1 MSSTILI
8 VAHLHG
14 SRTCPIFGSSAP
26 HDPCGP
32 DTARSHHRIKKF
44 GGTSVEDITKIK
56 AIAQSII
63 QSKEAGNDIVVVV
76 SAMGHSTDHLNKLAE
91 SISKNP
97 NSRELDM
104 LLSTG
109 EQVTMA
115 LLSMSLNEYG
125 IPAISLTGSQV
136 GIVTESIHGKA
147 RILDIKTERI
157 QNYINQGYVVVV
169 AGFQGSTLSHTGS
182 MEITTLGRGGSDTSA
197 VALSTALGAETCEIY
212 TDVPGVLTT
221 DPRIVPNAKL
231 LDIISCEEML
241 ELASVGASVLHP
253 RAVEIARNYGI
264 KLYVKSSQTLSNG
277 TLLHSKIKPLA
288 LKRGG
293 LELTKTVNSLEVL
306 EKQTVFSIS
315 KLPDRPGIA
324 AQIFETLSEANIN
337 VDLIIQAT
345 HDGKSND
352 IAFTVNDFELTK
364 TIDQCKLITNQLGG
378 EYDFKKNMTKLSIQG
393 AGIMGRPS
401 VSADL
406 FDTLS
411 QANIN
416 VRLIA
421 TSEIKV
427 SCVIDIDNIPKA
439 IRFVSE
445 KFKLSDKQIFI
456 NPVIERE
463 DQPEVRGIA
472 LDKNQVQVS
481 IRNLPDKPGVAAS
494 ICLALAENNLIFD
507 TIVQSERLTSL
518 KTKDI
523 SFTMS
528 KQDRERANTI
538 FHSLTKKLA
547 GSFIEDGPAIAKV
560 STVGAGMAFK
570 VGTAGKIFRALANK
584 NINIEMIATS
594 EIRTSCIVLEKDC
607 DQAVNAIHS
616 YFQLDK

>member
-1 MSSTILI
+1 MAL
-8 VAHLHG
+8 L
-14 SRTCPIFGSSAP
+14 
-26 HDPCGP
+26 
-32 DTARSHHRIKKF
+32 IKKF
-44 GGTSVEDITKIK
+44 GGTSVQDITKIK

-157 QNYINQGYVVVV
+157 HNYINQGYVVVV

-439 IRFVSE
+439 IRYVSE

-607 DQAVNAIHS
+607 DQSVNAIHS

>member
-1 MSSTILI
+1 
-8 VAHLHG
+8 
-14 SRTCPIFGSSAP
+14 
-26 HDPCGP
+26 
-32 DTARSHHRIKKF
+32 
-44 GGTSVEDITKIK
+44 
-56 AIAQSII
+56 
-63 QSKEAGNDIVVVV
+63 
-76 SAMGHSTDHLNKLAE
+76 
-91 SISKNP
+91 
-97 NSRELDM
+97 
-104 LLSTG
+104 
-109 EQVTMA
+109 
-115 LLSMSLNEYG
+115 
-125 IPAISLTGSQV
+125 
-136 GIVTESIHGKA
+136 
-147 RILDIKTERI
+147 
-157 QNYINQGYVVVV
+157 
-169 AGFQGSTLSHTGS
+169 

>member
-1 MSSTILI
+1 MAL
-8 VAHLHG
+8 L
-14 SRTCPIFGSSAP
+14 
-26 HDPCGP
+26 
-32 DTARSHHRIKKF
+32 IKKF

-157 QNYINQGYVVVV
+157 QNYIDQGYVVVV

-306 EKQTVFSIS
+306 ENQTVFSIS

-324 AQIFETLSEANIN
+324 AQIFETLSEASIN

-378 EYDFKKNMTKLSIQG
+378 EYNFKTNMTKLSIQG

>member
-1 MSSTILI
+1 MAL
-8 VAHLHG
+8 L
-14 SRTCPIFGSSAP
+14 
-26 HDPCGP
+26 
-32 DTARSHHRIKKF
+32 IKKF
-44 GGTSVEDITKIK
+44 GGTSVGDIKKIQ
-56 AIAQSII
+56 AIARSIC
-63 QSKEAGNDIVVVV
+63 QSKEAGNEIVVVV
-76 SAMGHSTDHLNKLAE
+76 SAMGNTTNNLNQLAE

-109 EQVTMA
+109 EQVTIA
-115 LLSMSLNEYG
+115 LLAMSLSEFG
-125 IPAISLTGSQV
+125 IPAISMTGSQV
-136 GIVTESIHGKA
+136 GITTESIHGKA
-147 RILDIKTERI
+147 RILEIKTERI
-157 QNYINQGYVVVV
+157 QNYIDQGYVVVV
-169 AGFQGSTLSHTGS
+169 AGFQGTTLSHTGL

-197 VALSTALGAETCEIY
+197 VALSTAMGAETCEIY

-231 LDIISCEEML
+231 LNEISCEEML

-264 KLYVKSSQTLSNG
+264 KLFVKSSQSESSG
-277 TLLHSKIKPLA
+277 TLLHSHIKPLP
-288 LKRGG
+288 LKRGS

-306 EKQTVFSIS
+306 ENQAVFSIS
-315 KLPDRPGIA
+315 SLPDRPGIA
-324 AQIFETLSEANIN
+324 AQIFETLSDAKIN

-345 HDGKSND
+345 HDGNRND
-352 IAFTVNDFELTK
+352 ITFTVNEFDLTK
-364 TIDQCKLITNQLGG
+364 TIEQCELITSQLGG
-378 EYDFKKNMTKLSIQG
+378 EYNFKEKMTKLSIQG

-401 VSADL
+401 ISGDL

-427 SCVIDIDNIPKA
+427 SCVIEINNIPKV
-439 IRFVSE
+439 IRFVGE
-445 KFKLSDKQIFI
+445 KFKLSDSQIFV
-456 NPVIERE
+456 NPLYKRQ

-481 IRNLPDKPGVAAS
+481 FRNLPDKPGVAAS

-507 TIVQSERLTSL
+507 TIVQSERMTSL

-523 SFTMS
+523 SFTMN
-528 KQDRERANTI
+528 KQDRQKANAI
-538 FHSLTKKLA
+538 FDSLTKKLN

-560 STVGAGMAFK
+560 SAVGTGMACK
-570 VGTAGKIFRALANK
+570 VGTAGKIFRALAKN

-607 DQAVNAIHS
+607 DKAVNAIHNH
-616 YFQLDK
+616 FELEK

>member
-1 MSSTILI
+1 MAL
-8 VAHLHG
+8 L
-14 SRTCPIFGSSAP
+14 
-26 HDPCGP
+26 
-32 DTARSHHRIKKF
+32 IKKF

-157 QNYINQGYVVVV
+157 QNYIDQGYVVVV

-221 DPRIVPNAKL
+221 DPRIVPSAKL

-306 EKQTVFSIS
+306 ENQTVFSIS
-315 KLPDRPGIA
+315 NLPDRPGIA

-352 IAFTVNDFELTK
+352 IAFTVNEFELTK

-378 EYDFKKNMTKLSIQG
+378 EYNFKTNMTKLSIQG

-439 IRFVSE
+439 IRFVGE

-456 NPVIERE
+456 NPIIERE

-494 ICLALAENNLIFD
+494 ICLALAESNLIFD

-523 SFTMS
+523 SFTMN

-538 FHSLTKKLA
+538 FHTITKKLA
-547 GSFIEDGPAIAKV
+547 GSFIEDGPSIAKV

-616 YFQLDK
+616 YFELDK

>member
-1 MSSTILI
+1 MAL
-8 VAHLHG
+8 L
-14 SRTCPIFGSSAP
+14 
-26 HDPCGP
+26 
-32 DTARSHHRIKKF
+32 IKKF
-44 GGTSVEDITKIK
+44 GGTSVGDITKIK

-63 QSKEAGNDIVVVV
+63 QSKESGNDIVVVL
-76 SAMGHSTDHLNKLAE
+76 SAMGDSTDHLNKLAE
-91 SISKNP
+91 SISTNP

-109 EQVTMA
+109 EQVSIA

-136 GIVTESIHGKA
+136 GIITESIHGKA

-157 QNYINQGYVVVV
+157 QNYIEQGYVVVV
-169 AGFQGSTLSHTGS
+169 AGFQGSTLSHTGL
-182 MEITTLGRGGSDTSA
+182 MDITTLGRGGSDTSA

-264 KLYVKSSQTLSNG
+264 KLYVKSSQTPSSG

-306 EKQTVFSIS
+306 ENQTVFSIS
-315 KLPDRPGIA
+315 NLPDRPGIA
-324 AQIFETLSEANIN
+324 AQIFETLSEASIN

-352 IAFTVNDFELTK
+352 IAFTVNECELIK
-364 TIDQCKLITNQLGG
+364 TIEQCKLITNQLGG
-378 EYDFKKNMTKLSIQG
+378 EYNFKKNMTKLSIQG

-427 SCVIDIDNIPKA
+427 SCIINIDNISKA
-439 IRFVSE
+439 IRFVGE
-445 KFKLSDKQIFI
+445 KFKLSDTQIFI

-481 IRNLPDKPGVAAS
+481 FRNLPDKPGVAAS
-494 ICLALAENNLIFD
+494 ICLALAESNLIFD
-507 TIVQSERLTSL
+507 TIVQSERFTSSQ
-518 KTKDI
+518 TKDI
-523 SFTMS
+523 SFTMN
-528 KQDRERANTI
+528 KQDRARANKI
-538 FHSLTKKLA
+538 FDSLTQKLA

-570 VGTAGKIFRALANK
+570 VGTAGKIFRALSNK

-616 YFQLDK
+616 YFELDK

>member
-1 MSSTILI
+1 MALL
-8 VAHLHG
+8 V
-14 SRTCPIFGSSAP
+14 
-26 HDPCGP
+26 
-32 DTARSHHRIKKF
+32 KKF
-44 GGTSVEDITKIK
+44 GGTSVGDITKIK
-56 AIAQSII
+56 SISQSIV
-63 QSKEAGNDIVVVV
+63 QSKEAGNDIVIVV
-76 SAMGHSTDHLNKLAE
+76 SAMGNSTDHLNQLAE

-109 EQVTMA
+109 EQVTIA

-125 IPAISLTGSQV
+125 IPAISMTGSQV
-136 GIVTESIHGKA
+136 GIITESIHGKA

-157 QNYINQGYVVVV
+157 QNYIDQGYVVVV

-507 TIVQSERLTSL
+507 SIVQSERLTSL

-616 YFQLDK
+616 YFELDK

>member
-1 MSSTILI
+1 MAL
-8 VAHLHG
+8 L
-14 SRTCPIFGSSAP
+14 
-26 HDPCGP
+26 
-32 DTARSHHRIKKF
+32 IKKF
-44 GGTSVEDITKIK
+44 GGTSVGDVKKIQ
-56 AIAQSII
+56 AIAHSIC

-76 SAMGHSTDHLNKLAE
+76 SAMGNTTNELNHLAE

-109 EQVTMA
+109 EQVTIA
-115 LLSMSLNEYG
+115 LLSMSLNEFG
-125 IPAISLTGSQV
+125 IPAISMTGSQV
-136 GIVTESIHGKA
+136 GITTESIHGKA

-157 QNYINQGYVVVV
+157 KNYIDQGYVVVV
-169 AGFQGSTLSHTGS
+169 AGFQGTTLSHTGS

-197 VALSTALGAETCEIY
+197 VALSTAMGAETCEIY

-231 LDIISCEEML
+231 LNEISCEEML

-264 KLYVKSSQTLSNG
+264 KLYVKSSQNESSG
-277 TLLHSKIKPLA
+277 TLLHSQIKPLP
-288 LKRGG
+288 LKRGS

-306 EKQTVFSIS
+306 ENQAVFSIS

-324 AQIFETLSEANIN
+324 AQIFETLSEVKIN

-345 HDGKSND
+345 HDGNNND
-352 IAFTVNDFELTK
+352 ITFTVNESDLKK
-364 TIDQCKLITNQLGG
+364 TIEQCELITSQLGG
-378 EYDFKKNMTKLSIQG
+378 EYNCKTKMTKLSIQG

-427 SCVIDIDNIPKA
+427 SCVIEINNIPKA
-439 IRFVSE
+439 IRFVGE
-445 KFKLSDKQIFI
+445 KFKLSDTQIFV
-456 NPVIERE
+456 NPLYKRQ

-481 IRNLPDKPGVAAS
+481 FRNLPDKPGVAAS

-507 TIVQSERLTSL
+507 TIVQSERITSR

-523 SFTMS
+523 SFTMN
-528 KQDRERANTI
+528 KQDRQKAGAI
-538 FHSLTKKLA
+538 FDSLTKKLP

-560 STVGAGMAFK
+560 SAVGAGMAFK
-570 VGTAGKIFRALANK
+570 VGTAGKIFRALAKK

-607 DQAVNAIHS
+607 DEAVNAIHNH
-616 YFQLDK
+616 FELEK

>member
-1 MSSTILI
+1 MAL
-8 VAHLHG
+8 L
-14 SRTCPIFGSSAP
+14 
-26 HDPCGP
+26 
-32 DTARSHHRIKKF
+32 IKKF

-63 QSKEAGNDIVVVV
+63 KSKEAGNDIVVVV
-76 SAMGHSTDHLNKLAE
+76 SAMGHSTDQLNKLAE

-157 QNYINQGYVVVV
+157 QNYIEQGYVVVV

-221 DPRIVPNAKL
+221 DPRIVPSAKL

-288 LKRGG
+288 LNRGG

-306 EKQTVFSIS
+306 ENQTVFSIS
-315 KLPDRPGIA
+315 NLPDRPGIA
-324 AQIFETLSEANIN
+324 AQIFETLSEASIN

-345 HDGKSND
+345 HNGKSND
-352 IAFTVNDFELTK
+352 IAFTVNKFELTK

-378 EYDFKKNMTKLSIQG
+378 EYNFKTNMTKLSIQG

-427 SCVIDIDNIPKA
+427 SCVIDLDNIPKA
-439 IRFVSE
+439 IRFVGE

-456 NPVIERE
+456 NPIIERE

-494 ICLALAENNLIFD
+494 ICLALAESNLIFD

-523 SFTMS
+523 SFTMN
-528 KQDRERANTI
+528 KQDREKANEI
-538 FHSLTKKLA
+538 FHSLTKKLS

-616 YFQLDK
+616 YFELDK

>member
-1 MSSTILI
+1 MAL
-8 VAHLHG
+8 L
-14 SRTCPIFGSSAP
+14 
-26 HDPCGP
+26 
-32 DTARSHHRIKKF
+32 IKKF
-44 GGTSVEDITKIK
+44 GGTSVGDIKKIQ
-56 AIAQSII
+56 AIAQSIC
-63 QSKEAGNDIVVVV
+63 QSKESGNDIVVVA
-76 SAMGHSTDHLNKLAE
+76 SAMGTSTDKLNKLAE

-109 EQVTMA
+109 EQVTIS

-125 IPAISLTGSQV
+125 IPAISMTGSQV
-136 GIVTESIHGKA
+136 GIITESIHGKA

-157 QNYINQGYVVVV
+157 QSYIDQGYVVVV

-231 LDIISCEEML
+231 LDNISCEEML

-264 KLYVKSSQTLSNG
+264 RLYVKSSLSYSNG
-277 TLLHSKIKPLA
+277 TLLHSQINPLP
-288 LKRGG
+288 LKRGR

-306 EKQTVFSIS
+306 ENQAVFSIS
-315 KLPDRPGIA
+315 NLPDRPGIA
-324 AQIFETLSEANIN
+324 AQIFESLSEACIN

-345 HDGKSND
+345 HDGNSND
-352 IAFTVNDFELTK
+352 ITFTVNEFELTK
-364 TIDQCKLITNQLGG
+364 TIEQCKLITTQLGG
-378 EYDFKKNMTKLSIQG
+378 EYNFKTKMTKLSIQG

-427 SCVIDIDNIPKA
+427 SCVVDINNIPKA
-439 IRFVSE
+439 IRFVGE
-445 KFKLSDKQIFI
+445 KFKLSDTQIFI
-456 NPVIERE
+456 NPIFDKQ

-481 IRNLPDKPGVAAS
+481 FRKLPDKPGVAAS
-494 ICLALAENNLIFD
+494 ICLALAESNLIFD
-507 TIVQSERLTSL
+507 TIVQSERVTSL

-523 SFTMS
+523 SFTMN
-528 KQDRERANTI
+528 KQDREKANKI
-538 FHSLTKKLA
+538 FHSLTKKLP

-560 STVGAGMAFK
+560 SAVGAGMAFK
-570 VGTAGKIFRALANK
+570 VGTAGKIFRALANE

-607 DQAVNAIHS
+607 DKAVNAIHNH
-616 YFQLDK
+616 FELDK

>member
-1 MSSTILI
+1 MAL
-8 VAHLHG
+8 L
-14 SRTCPIFGSSAP
+14 
-26 HDPCGP
+26 
-32 DTARSHHRIKKF
+32 IKKF

-445 KFKLSDKQIFI
+445 KFKLSDKQVFI
-456 NPVIERE
+456 NPIIERE
-463 DQPEVRGIA
+463 DEPEVRGIA

>member
-1 MSSTILI
+1 MAL
-8 VAHLHG
+8 L
-14 SRTCPIFGSSAP
+14 
-26 HDPCGP
+26 
-32 DTARSHHRIKKF
+32 IKKF

-345 HDGKSND
+345 HDGKNND

>member
-1 MSSTILI
+1 MAL
-8 VAHLHG
+8 L
-14 SRTCPIFGSSAP
+14 
-26 HDPCGP
+26 
-32 DTARSHHRIKKF
+32 IKKF

-221 DPRIVPNAKL
+221 DPRIVPSAKL

>member
-1 MSSTILI
+1 MAL
-8 VAHLHG
+8 L
-14 SRTCPIFGSSAP
+14 
-26 HDPCGP
+26 
-32 DTARSHHRIKKF
+32 IKKF

-306 EKQTVFSIS
+306 EKQTVFSIY

-364 TIDQCKLITNQLGG
+364 TVDQCKLITNQLGG

-401 VSADL
+401 ISADL

-427 SCVIDIDNIPKA
+427 SCVIDFDNIPKA

>member
-1 MSSTILI
+1 MAL
-8 VAHLHG
+8 L
-14 SRTCPIFGSSAP
+14 
-26 HDPCGP
+26 
-32 DTARSHHRIKKF
+32 IKKF
-44 GGTSVEDITKIK
+44 GGTSVGDITKIK
-56 AIAQSII
+56 AIAQSIV

-76 SAMGHSTDHLNKLAE
+76 SAMGNSTDQLNKLAE

-157 QNYINQGYVVVV
+157 QNYIDQGYVIVI

-221 DPRIVPNAKL
+221 DPRVVPNAKL

-264 KLYVKSSQTLSNG
+264 KLYVKSSQSLSSG

-306 EKQTVFSIS
+306 ENQTVFSIS
-315 KLPDRPGIA
+315 NLPDRPGIA
-324 AQIFETLSEANIN
+324 AQIFETLSEASIN

-352 IAFTVNDFELTK
+352 IAFTVNEFELTN

-378 EYDFKKNMTKLSIQG
+378 EYNFKTNMTKLSIQG

-439 IRFVSE
+439 IRFVGE

-456 NPVIERE
+456 NPVIVSE

-494 ICLALAENNLIFD
+494 ICLALAESNLIFD
-507 TIVQSERLTSL
+507 TIVQSERFTSF

-523 SFTMS
+523 SFTMN
-528 KQDRERANTI
+528 KQDRERANKI
-538 FHSLTKKLA
+538 FNSLTKKLP

-616 YFQLDK
+616 YFELDK

>member
-1 MSSTILI
+1 MAL
-8 VAHLHG
+8 L
-14 SRTCPIFGSSAP
+14 
-26 HDPCGP
+26 
-32 DTARSHHRIKKF
+32 IKKF

-616 YFQLDK
+616 YFQLDQ

>member
-1 MSSTILI
+1 MAL
-8 VAHLHG
+8 L
-14 SRTCPIFGSSAP
+14 
-26 HDPCGP
+26 
-32 DTARSHHRIKKF
+32 IKKF

-364 TIDQCKLITNQLGG
+364 TIDQCKLIIDQLGG
-378 EYDFKKNMTKLSIQG
+378 EYNFKTNMTKLSIQG

>member
-1 MSSTILI
+1 MAL
-8 VAHLHG
+8 L
-14 SRTCPIFGSSAP
+14 
-26 HDPCGP
+26 
-32 DTARSHHRIKKF
+32 IKKF

-231 LDIISCEEML
+231 LNIISCEEML

-306 EKQTVFSIS
+306 ETQTVFSIS

-352 IAFTVNDFELTK
+352 IAFTVNEFELTK

>member
-1 MSSTILI
+1 MAL
-8 VAHLHG
+8 L
-14 SRTCPIFGSSAP
+14 
-26 HDPCGP
+26 
-32 DTARSHHRIKKF
+32 IKKF

-494 ICLALAENNLIFD
+494 ICLALAENNIIFD

>member
-1 MSSTILI
+1 MAL
-8 VAHLHG
+8 L
-14 SRTCPIFGSSAP
+14 
-26 HDPCGP
+26 
-32 DTARSHHRIKKF
+32 IKKF

-306 EKQTVFSIS
+306 ETQTVFSIS

-607 DQAVNAIHS
+607 AQAVNAIHS

>member
-1 MSSTILI
+1 MAL
-8 VAHLHG
+8 L
-14 SRTCPIFGSSAP
+14 
-26 HDPCGP
+26 
-32 DTARSHHRIKKF
+32 IKKF

-157 QNYINQGYVVVV
+157 QSYINQGYVVVV

-378 EYDFKKNMTKLSIQG
+378 EYNFKKNMTKLSIQG

-456 NPVIERE
+456 NPVIEKE

-538 FHSLTKKLA
+538 FHCLTKKLA

>member
-1 MSSTILI
+1 MAL
-8 VAHLHG
+8 L
-14 SRTCPIFGSSAP
+14 
-26 HDPCGP
+26 
-32 DTARSHHRIKKF
+32 IKKF
-44 GGTSVEDITKIK
+44 GGTSVGDIKKIQ
-56 AIAQSII
+56 AIAQSIC
-63 QSKEAGNDIVVVV
+63 QSKESGNDIVVVV
-76 SAMGHSTDHLNKLAE
+76 SAMGKSTDKLNKLAE

-109 EQVTMA
+109 EQVTIS

-125 IPAISLTGSQV
+125 IPAISMTGSQV
-136 GIVTESIHGKA
+136 GIITESIHGKA

-157 QNYINQGYVVVV
+157 QSYIDQGYVVVV

-231 LDIISCEEML
+231 LDNISCEEML

-264 KLYVKSSQTLSNG
+264 RLYVKSSLSYSNG
-277 TLLHSKIKPLA
+277 TLLHSQINPLP
-288 LKRGG
+288 LKRGR

-306 EKQTVFSIS
+306 ENQAVFSIS
-315 KLPDRPGIA
+315 NLPDRPGIA
-324 AQIFETLSEANIN
+324 AQIFESLSEACIN

-345 HDGKSND
+345 HDGNSND
-352 IAFTVNDFELTK
+352 ITFTVNEFELTK
-364 TIDQCKLITNQLGG
+364 TIEQCKLITTQLGG
-378 EYDFKKNMTKLSIQG
+378 EFNFKTKMTKLSIQG

-401 VSADL
+401 ISADL

-427 SCVIDIDNIPKA
+427 SCVVDINNIPKA
-439 IRFVSE
+439 IRFVGE
-445 KFKLSDKQIFI
+445 KFKLSDTQIFI
-456 NPVIERE
+456 NPIFDKQ

-481 IRNLPDKPGVAAS
+481 FRKLPDKPGVAAS
-494 ICLALAENNLIFD
+494 ICLALAESNLIFD
-507 TIVQSERLTSL
+507 TIVQSERVTSL

-523 SFTMS
+523 SFTMN
-528 KQDRERANTI
+528 KQDRKTANKI
-538 FHSLTKKLA
+538 FHSLTKKLP

-560 STVGAGMAFK
+560 SAVGAGMAFK
-570 VGTAGKIFRALANK
+570 VGTAGKIFRALANE

-607 DQAVNAIHS
+607 DKAVNAIHNH
-616 YFQLDK
+616 FELDK

>member
-1 MSSTILI
+1 MAL
-8 VAHLHG
+8 L
-14 SRTCPIFGSSAP
+14 
-26 HDPCGP
+26 
-32 DTARSHHRIKKF
+32 IKKF
-44 GGTSVEDITKIK
+44 GGTSVGDITKIK

-378 EYDFKKNMTKLSIQG
+378 EYNFKTNMTKLSIQG

-456 NPVIERE
+456 NPVIARE

>member
-1 MSSTILI
+1 MAL
-8 VAHLHG
+8 L
-14 SRTCPIFGSSAP
+14 
-26 HDPCGP
+26 
-32 DTARSHHRIKKF
+32 IKKF

-364 TIDQCKLITNQLGG
+364 TIDQCKLITNRLGG

-427 SCVIDIDNIPKA
+427 SCIIDIDNIPKA

-538 FHSLTKKLA
+538 FHSLTKKLE

-570 VGTAGKIFRALANK
+570 VGTAGRIFRALANK

>member
-1 MSSTILI
+1 MAL
-8 VAHLHG
+8 L
-14 SRTCPIFGSSAP
+14 
-26 HDPCGP
+26 
-32 DTARSHHRIKKF
+32 IKKF

-306 EKQTVFSIS
+306 ETQTVFSIS

-456 NPVIERE
+456 NPVIERL

>member
-1 MSSTILI
+1 MAL
-8 VAHLHG
+8 L
-14 SRTCPIFGSSAP
+14 
-26 HDPCGP
+26 
-32 DTARSHHRIKKF
+32 IKKF
-44 GGTSVEDITKIK
+44 GGTSVGDIKKIQG
-56 AIAQSII
+56 IAKNIG

-76 SAMGHSTDHLNKLAE
+76 SAMGNSTDHLNNLAD

-109 EQVTMA
+109 EQVTIA

-125 IPAISLTGSQV
+125 IPAISMTGSQV
-136 GIVTESIHGKA
+136 GIITESIHGKA

-157 QNYINQGYVVVV
+157 QNYIDQGYVVVV

-231 LDIISCEEML
+231 LDVISCEEML

-264 KLYVKSSQTLSNG
+264 KLYVKSSQSLSNG
-277 TLLHSKIKPLA
+277 TLLLSKVKPLD
-288 LKRGG
+288 LNRGR

-306 EKQTVFSIS
+306 ENQAVFSIS
-315 KLPDRPGIA
+315 NLPDRPGIA
-324 AQIFETLSEANIN
+324 AQIFETLSEASIN
-337 VDLIIQAT
+337 VDLIIQDT
-345 HDGKSND
+345 HDGNSND
-352 IAFTVNDFELTK
+352 ITFSVKELELTK
-364 TIDQCKLITNQLGG
+364 TIEQCELITNKLGG
-378 EYDFKKNMTKLSIQG
+378 EYNFKSNLTKLSIQG

-411 QANIN
+411 KANIN

-427 SCVIDIDNIPKA
+427 SCVIDIDNISKA
-439 IRFVSE
+439 IRFVGE
-445 KFKLSDKQIFI
+445 KFKLSDSQIFI
-456 NPVIERE
+456 NPVIVRE

-481 IRNLPDKPGVAAS
+481 FRNLPDRPGIAAS
-494 ICLALAENNLIFD
+494 ICLALAESNLIFD
-507 TIVQSERLTSL
+507 TIVQSERLTSQ

-523 SFTMS
+523 SLTMN
-528 KQDRERANTI
+528 KQDRKSANKI
-538 FHSLTKKLA
+538 FHSLTKKLT
-547 GSFIEDGPAIAKV
+547 GSYIEDGPSIAKV

-570 VGTAGKIFRALANK
+570 VGTAGKIFRALANE

-607 DQAVNAIHS
+607 DKAVNAIHS
-616 YFQLDK
+616 YFQLDT